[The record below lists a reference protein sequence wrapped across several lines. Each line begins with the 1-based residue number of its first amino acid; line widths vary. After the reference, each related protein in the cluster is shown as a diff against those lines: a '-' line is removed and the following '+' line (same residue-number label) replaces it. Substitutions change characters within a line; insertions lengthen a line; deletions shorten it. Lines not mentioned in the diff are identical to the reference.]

1 MGVIKIIGDIEVLN
15 KLDALENYSV
25 TVDPATG
32 SLFAPVYNAVAAYF
46 AGDNSGLN
54 AALEDVV
61 KYMYND
67 ISRRTTKREFVFD
80 MRLASDFPVGYDD
93 ITKCFYQFEELL
105 TVSESSFFNAFVYG
119 VPEGATSEDGG
130 TVAEVPVSNPY
141 LTRWAAE
148 ITAAITTDL
157 ENVQALAEWC
167 KNSGGCCDLVCLLE
181 NQGRILESKTVKEI
195 AAIIYHDRK
204 LSEVITARQLAVYL
218 PSYFRG

>member
-1 MGVIKIIGDIEVLN
+1 MIKIIGDKEVLN
-15 KLDALENYSV
+15 KLDALEKYSV

-32 SLFAPVYNAVAAYF
+32 SLFAPVYNAVASYF
-46 AGDNSGLN
+46 SGNNSGLA

-67 ISRRTTKREFVFD
+67 ISRRTTKHEFEFD
-80 MRLASDFPVGYDD
+80 MRLASDFPVGYED

-105 TVSESSFFNAFVYG
+105 TISESSFFNAFVYG
-119 VPEGATSEDGG
+119 VPEGAASEEGG
-130 TVAEVPVSNPY
+130 AVAEVPVSNPY
-141 LTRWAAE
+141 LTRWTAE
-148 ITAAITTDL
+148 ITAAITGDL

-181 NQGRILESKTVKEI
+181 NRGRILESKTVKEI
-195 AAIIYHDRK
+195 AAIIYHDKK